1 MGSGAQGKWG
11 ASLVVVGGLVRGAIE
26 FRNHCESSPP
36 QMKEIKRAAI
46 RHPWPDNKQQTK
58 WQTNNGR
65 PVRHTFRHRDAIHHI
80 RGCFFFFISIL
91 LNYIVPGKERAAF
104 LWPSDIKERQKQ
116 PATTTRNW
124 DTQHFNNGQ
133 VTTLTFFWSPTSPT
147 CRDSMQTTKF
157 SFMYPGFCTPGAYA
171 SACASGGSPSGRMDV
186 TSTMAGHQRETQS
199 VEG

>member
-1 MGSGAQGKWG
+1 M
-11 ASLVVVGGLVRGAIE
+11 VVVGGLVRGAIE

-65 PVRHTFRHRDAIHHI
+65 PVRHTFRHHDAIHHI

-91 LNYIVPGKERAAF
+91 LNYIVQGKERAAF
-104 LWPSDIKERQKQ
+104 LRPSDIKERQKQ